1 MARGQGQR
9 DFEGALEGI
18 TIGVVTDLEKF
29 RKLREVDG
37 LIEAFEQLRVEFS
50 GRAEE
55 FASWTEVEVDFVQH
69 FVDATGQRE
78 SPFDTPHF
86 SYGAELETPTPVGV
100 LATVMAWHKNDRNEV
115 VGARLSIGIL
125 ATDRA
130 ARVRGQLHL
139 TFQGY
144 GYAPTGSAEEIT

>member
-1 MARGQGQR
+1 MARGEQAFR
-9 DFEGALEGI
+9 GALEGI

-37 LIEAFEQLRVEFS
+37 LIESFEQLRVEFS

-55 FASWTEVEVDFVQH
+55 FAVWTNLTVDFVQH

-100 LATVMAWHKNDRNEV
+100 LATVMGWKTNDRGEV
-115 VGARLSIGIL
+115 VGAQLAIGIL

-130 ARVRGQLHL
+130 AKVRGQLHL

-144 GYAPTGSAEEIT
+144 GYAPTGAAEEIGV